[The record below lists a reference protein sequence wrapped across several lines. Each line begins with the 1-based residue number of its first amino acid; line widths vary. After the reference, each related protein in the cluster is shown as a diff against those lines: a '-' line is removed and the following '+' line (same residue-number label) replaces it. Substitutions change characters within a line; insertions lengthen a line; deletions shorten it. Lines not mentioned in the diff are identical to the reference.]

1 MTSMN
6 ENRTFFR
13 IFFVLVTF
21 GSLSLL
27 AFFGRAGL
35 AEVRGVDAL
44 HLIGAGM
51 CFGGAIV
58 ALGAHVRGRKSRK
71 EIQ

>member
-1 MTSMN
+1 MKET
-6 ENRTFFR
+6 RRFLR

-21 GSLSLL
+21 GLLSVL
-27 AFFGRAGL
+27 AMVGRPSMANIR
-35 AEVRGVDAL
+35 AVDVV

-58 ALGAHVRGRKSRK
+58 ALASHIRSRRSP
-71 EIQ
+71 